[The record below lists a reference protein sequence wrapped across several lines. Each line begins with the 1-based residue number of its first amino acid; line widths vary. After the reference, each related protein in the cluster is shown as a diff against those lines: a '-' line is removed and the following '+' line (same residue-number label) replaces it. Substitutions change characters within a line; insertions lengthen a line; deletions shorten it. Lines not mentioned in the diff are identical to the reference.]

1 MTRSYSNI
9 NTSRNGN
16 KNINKNNSSAST
28 SRIQSVSSDTVF
40 ENSDLDVLNPAQISQ
55 KSGRNLSSSSDVPSN
70 KIVKTSEKNIFSS
83 SNRYSL
89 LTVDDNCDIGN
100 PPQHSANE
108 VPDEIIEPV
117 KPPPSP
123 PPIIV
128 NGINDFVWLRSELIK
143 LIDSENFLFK
153 SSTNNL
159 KIITKNSDSY
169 RSVVKF
175 LNDQGAEYHAYQQR
189 ENKAFRIVIRNI
201 HPSTPTN
208 EVGIAI
214 QEIGFTV
221 RQVVNVRHKITKL
234 ALPIFFVDL
243 EPAEINKDVF
253 HVTHILHTK
262 IKIEEPHKRRELVQC
277 FNCQKYGHSKTYCS
291 HPLRCIGCT
300 ANHPSSS
307 CNKTKDQPPT
317 CALCGGNHP
326 ANYRGCTVHKDLQKL
341 KNGPKTTIKYNV
353 KEGKA
358 SADKIPSDP
367 PSFNLND
374 DKIFPNLAQT
384 HPQNLPKSSNPNPNW
399 HTHNTPPEN
408 NLTSQLS
415 SFITELK
422 SEVEQFL
429 NSVGNTSLIGG
440 DFNSKHPQ
448 WGCRVENTRGRMFK
462 NVLQNKRY
470 TVISPP
476 GPTYWPSHRNRHP
489 DILDLFLST
498 IPRHIISTI
507 KNLDYPA
514 CDHSPVFLQLNG
526 KITLN
531 PPRPTLAKGPV
542 NWDLFSENLQ
552 NSTNLKISLKTNE
565 QIEEAVQNLTTSI
578 QTAVYNSSFKTNIPV
593 ENSILKNSLPLHIQE
608 LIKTKRRA
616 RARWQRY
623 NLPSDKRILNN
634 LTNTIK
640 KLIQQH
646 KSTFFQEKY
655 ESLNTKN
662 GSLWKTTKNI
672 LQIKECS
679 TPLNCPNGQLA
690 ISDSDKA
697 ETFGNHLSKTFTPHS
712 NIKPELEYLDEI
724 NNYLNSPLPMS
735 LPAKHTTPNEVKY
748 IINKLKIGKSPG
760 YDLIS
765 NKILRHLPKKTII
778 LLTYIYNSMLRLS
791 YFPLTWKFSIII
803 LIHKHSKPK
812 NLTSSYRPI
821 SLLPTLAKIFEK
833 IILKRIRPIIKSQNI
848 IPHSQFGF
856 STNHSTIQQ
865 IHRLTDQIATSFEK
879 KEFCPGVFLD
889 FAQAFDRVWHIGLL
903 YKLKLFL
910 PAPYYLLIRSYLC
923 NRSFAV
929 RQGNSFSSYFSI
941 QAGVPQGSDLAPD
954 LFNIYTSDIPKV
966 ANTTIATY
974 ADDTAILA
982 SNTDL
987 TLASSALQNHLDLI
1001 NSWATQWRIK
1011 INPEKSYNVIFSLR
1025 KNDFPPLQLQGV
1037 DIPKTSQVKYLGL
1050 ILDKRLTWGPHLKSK
1065 RKTLNNRLHLLRPIL
1080 KSKMSIHTKSVLYKS
1095 LLRPIWAYGMQ
1106 IWGCAKPSQIRSI
1119 QAFQSISLRLIA
1131 SAPWYITN
1139 KALHKDLKIDTVDQ
1153 LAQNYY
1159 AKFHVKLRHHPNPL
1173 ISHLSS
1179 HTLPDNPPR
1188 RLKRRWC
1195 RDLLN

>member
-1 MTRSYSNI
+1 MIRSYSNI

-40 ENSDLDVLNPAQISQ
+40 ENSDLDVVNPAQISQ

-70 KIVKTSEKNIFSS
+70 KIVKTSEKSIFSS

-89 LTVDDNCDIGN
+89 LTIDDNCEIGN

-128 NGINDFVWLRSELIK
+128 NGINDFVRLRSELIK
-143 LIDSENFLFK
+143 LIGSENFLFK

-175 LNDQGAEYHAYQQR
+175 LNDQGAEYHTYQQR

-262 IKIEEPHKRRELVQC
+262 IKIEEPHKHRELVQC

-291 HPLRCIGCT
+291 HPPRCVGCA

-326 ANYRGCTVHKDLQKL
+326 ANYRGCTVHKNLQKL

-384 HPQNLPKSSNPNPNW
+384 YPQNLPKSSNPNPNW

-422 SEVEQFL
+422 SV
-429 NSVGNTSLIGG
+429 
-440 DFNSKHPQ
+440 
-448 WGCRVENTRGRMFK
+448 
-462 NVLQNKRY
+462 
-470 TVISPP
+470 
-476 GPTYWPSHRNRHP
+476 
-489 DILDLFLST
+489 
-498 IPRHIISTI
+498 
-507 KNLDYPA
+507 
-514 CDHSPVFLQLNG
+514 
-526 KITLN
+526 
-531 PPRPTLAKGPV
+531 
-542 NWDLFSENLQ
+542 
-552 NSTNLKISLKTNE
+552 
-565 QIEEAVQNLTTSI
+565 
-578 QTAVYNSSFKTNIPV
+578 
-593 ENSILKNSLPLHIQE
+593 
-608 LIKTKRRA
+608 
-616 RARWQRY
+616 
-623 NLPSDKRILNN
+623 
-634 LTNTIK
+634 
-640 KLIQQH
+640 
-646 KSTFFQEKY
+646 
-655 ESLNTKN
+655 
-662 GSLWKTTKNI
+662 
-672 LQIKECS
+672 
-679 TPLNCPNGQLA
+679 
-690 ISDSDKA
+690 
-697 ETFGNHLSKTFTPHS
+697 
-712 NIKPELEYLDEI
+712 
-724 NNYLNSPLPMS
+724 
-735 LPAKHTTPNEVKY
+735 
-748 IINKLKIGKSPG
+748 
-760 YDLIS
+760 
-765 NKILRHLPKKTII
+765 
-778 LLTYIYNSMLRLS
+778 
-791 YFPLTWKFSIII
+791 
-803 LIHKHSKPK
+803 
-812 NLTSSYRPI
+812 
-821 SLLPTLAKIFEK
+821 
-833 IILKRIRPIIKSQNI
+833 
-848 IPHSQFGF
+848 
-856 STNHSTIQQ
+856 
-865 IHRLTDQIATSFEK
+865 
-879 KEFCPGVFLD
+879 
-889 FAQAFDRVWHIGLL
+889 FDRVWHIGLL

-929 RQGNSFSSYFSI
+929 RQGNLFSSYFSI

-1050 ILDKRLTWGPHLKSK
+1050 ILDKRPTWGPHLKSK

-1173 ISHLSS
+1173 ISHPSS